1 MIVGMVKTNYF
12 SEIFKNLSF
21 RQIIY
26 KLNNRRFWR
35 DSGLLILANVIVTL
49 LGLIRTPVMTWV
61 LPKEEYGMIGTVSA
75 WMPFLQLLSLSG
87 MDSAAFHYVAKNIPW
102 AYFKNISIRL
112 RWSLLSA
119 IGFIGLSIYWHFH
132 AQTNLAILFLVTG
145 ISYPLTTGLTVIPNV
160 LAAKENYKSLFY
172 YRILESL
179 VDFTGFI
186 PLVLSSWIYSR
197 IVSFYTAN
205 QLAAMI
211 MQISY
216 CIWIANKLRQK
227 EIAPPTPEEDH
238 EFVTYGKHLTL
249 ISGISVLQQ
258 RTDAL
263 FVSALLPLE
272 TMADYSIGL
281 IVAEQ
286 FKRLWIIYT
295 NIRYPRLVKMPTER
309 RVKRIWYEGAAIWGG
324 FILVLLF
331 VVILA
336 HFFIPIILPSNY
348 VNSIILIDLLS
359 LGFVIGVPGLIV
371 ETYFRTEQKAKQQ
384 YYLRISA
391 AIINII
397 CPILFI
403 TAFGVKGAA
412 IGKIL
417 SNAVMSIM
425 GVILLILETKYVFP
439 KS

>member
-21 RQIIY
+21 RQIIN

-272 TMADYSIGL
+272 AMADYSIGL

-295 NIRYPRLVKMPTER
+295 NIRYPRLVKMPQKT
-309 RVKRIWYEGAAIWGG
+309 RIKHIWLEGLAIVGG
-324 FILVLLF
+324 FIGVLVCVIILNHLL
-331 VVILA
+331 
-336 HFFIPIILPSNY
+336 IPIILPSNY
-348 VNSIILIDLLS
+348 SNSIMLIDLLS
-359 LGFVIGVPGLIV
+359 FGFITVLPGFIV
-371 ETYFRTEQKAKQQ
+371 EIYFRMEQKPKQQ
-384 YYLRISA
+384 YYMRISS
-391 AIINII
+391 AIINLL
-397 CPILFI
+397 CPYFFISAMGVQGAAISKILANTMMSIVGMILFI
-403 TAFGVKGAA
+403 
-412 IGKIL
+412 I
-417 SNAVMSIM
+417 
-425 GVILLILETKYVFP
+425 ETKKIV
-439 KS
+439 